1 MKNIFIASGHSNDK
15 NGVVKVMKKYLGMII
30 ALVAIIAMGSSSAI
44 VCQTSMLSPIKT
56 QPVIGTLDGGCGGHG
71 CHNNSSM
78 VEITGILEY
87 SDSVFT
93 IDGTILNFGCYNYL
107 NTTISPY
114 DFDGDGTLET
124 ILNELLGMV
133 GTSITVEGYMC
144 CHQSRLMV
152 IYING
157 IEYREGCG
165 PILLSSV

>member
-1 MKNIFIASGHSNDK
+1 MRKEILRNK
-15 NGVVKVMKKYLGMII
+15 NGDNLMKKYVGI
-30 ALVAIIAMGSSSAI
+30 ALVMVSLL
-44 VCQTSMLSPIKT
+44 T
-56 QPVIGTLDGGCGGHG
+56 IGTATATIFQGSNLGAQQNLILRTLGGGCGGHG
-71 CHNNSSM
+71 GCHNNTNM
-78 VEITGILEY
+78 TELTGVLACNGTT
-87 SDSVFT
+87 FT
-93 IDGTILNFGCYNYL
+93 IETTILNFGCYNYL

-114 DFDGDGTLET
+114 NFDGDGTLET

-165 PILLSSV
+165 PIMLSSV

>member
-1 MKNIFIASGHSNDK
+1 
-15 NGVVKVMKKYLGMII
+15 MKKYLGIII
-30 ALVAIIAMGSSSAI
+30 ALIVIISMGSSSAI
-44 VCQTSMLSPIKT
+44 VCQTGMISLIKI
-56 QPVIGTLDGGCGGHG
+56 QPAIGSLGGGCGGH

-87 SDSVFT
+87 NDTVFT
-93 IDGTILNFGCYNYL
+93 IEGTILNFGCYNYL

-124 ILNELLGMV
+124 ILNELFGMV

-144 CHQSRLMV
+144 CHHSRLMV

-157 IEYREGCG
+157 ILYREGCG
-165 PILLSSV
+165 PIMRSSV